1 MFMKQEKIALWLKG
15 LVIGLAILGAIFL
28 IGFTIFAFA
37 RKDLNPVTTILGF
50 PFAVWYSVSM
60 CYVILFHFWHVCQ
73 EISRENSF
81 SMENARSFHKM
92 AIGGIL
98 LGSGFL
104 VKLGLVLFGD
114 KITFLYGLFI
124 VFEIIVSIAFVIVC
138 ETLSKLILH
147 AYEMKQENDLT
158 I

>member
-1 MFMKQEKIALWLKG
+1 MKQEKIALWLKG

-28 IGFTIFAFA
+28 IGFTMFAFA

-60 CYVILFHFWHVCQ
+60 CYVILYHFWHVCQ
-73 EISRENSF
+73 EIGRENSF
-81 SMENARSFHKM
+81 SSENARSFHKM
-92 AIGGIL
+92 AIGGIC
-98 LGSGFL
+98 LGMGFI
-104 VKLGLVLFGD
+104 VKFCLVLLFD
-114 KITFLYGLFI
+114 KITFLYGLF
-124 VFEIIVSIAFVIVC
+124 VLFEVIVSIVFVMVC
-138 ETLSKLILH
+138 EILSKLILH